1 MQHSAEPSE
10 HAEPSSA
17 PLRILIID
25 DDPIVLHILQAILS
39 DAGHEVQTAESADQ
53 ALAAVRRW
61 EPDVVVLDVMLP
73 DRSGES
79 LLLELR
85 TQLPTLPVIM
95 LSAQDSV
102 GRAIEIMKLRPY
114 DYLPK
119 PVDADRLRVAVQR
132 AAQELV
138 LTRRVAELERELRAS
153 SVRDESRF
161 DQLIGASAVMRRLFA
176 QIETVIDSPITVFIT
191 GESGTGKELVA
202 RAIHHHGP
210 RRSGP
215 FVALNCGAIADSL
228 QESELFGH
236 ERGAFTGAVATH
248 RGVFE
253 RAHRGTLFLD
263 ELGELSAGAQTRL
276 LRVLQESRI
285 QRVGGTQD
293 VAVDVRFIA
302 ATHRDLEA
310 LVREGRFREDLFYRL
325 VVYPIDLPALRE
337 RRDDIPVLVQHFL
350 YKYRAHS
357 SAGPR
362 GIERDTL
369 DVLCR
374 YDWPG
379 NVRELENV
387 IQRALVAQ
395 PRGTISMG
403 ALPPKLVMR
412 AMGLDVPTPPVDH
425 LASGG
430 VVSGVAASSNSEP
443 APAASIVPLDVL
455 ERDAIE
461 RAIRALDGNV
471 SLAAERLGIGRA
483 TMYRKLAQYGRPSP

>member
-1 MQHSAEPSE
+1 MHNSAEGSE
-10 HAEPSSA
+10 LTERSSA
-17 PLRILIID
+17 PLRVLIID
-25 DDPIVLHILQAILS
+25 DDPIVLHILQAVLS
-39 DAGHEVQTAESADQ
+39 DAGHEVQSADSAAR
-53 ALAAVRRW
+53 ALTAVRLA

-85 TQLPTLPVIM
+85 TQWPALPVIM

-119 PVDADRLRVAVQR
+119 PVDPDRLRVAVQR
-132 AAQELV
+132 AANEQM
-138 LTRRVAELERELRAS
+138 LTRRVAALEREVRAS
-153 SVRDESRF
+153 AVRDESRF
-161 DQLIGASAVMRRLFA
+161 DQLIGGSAIMRRLFG

-215 FVALNCGAIADSL
+215 FVALNCGAIAESL

-263 ELGELSAGAQTRL
+263 ELGELSASAQTRL

-293 VAVDVRFIA
+293 VAVDVRFVA

-350 YKYRAHS
+350 NKYRGH
-357 SAGPR
+357 AGAGTR

-387 IQRALVAQ
+387 VQRALVAQ

-412 AMGLDVPTPPVDH
+412 AMGLDVPTTPSAHP
-425 LASGG
+425 ATGT
-430 VVSGVAASSNSEP
+430 AAGTGERP
-443 APAASIVPLDVL
+443 APAASILPLEVL

-483 TMYRKLAQYGRPSP
+483 TLYRKIAQYGRPTH